1 LDKVKIP
8 QITCKIEAYAA
19 VNPSEDPEKVQQAIS
34 NVLQDMNF
42 KYESG
47 SIKGIS
53 NDLQSLSKIYETIKS
68 RRSRTYRRQMRY
80 NLQEDT
86 TWFYLNKQAAFV
98 NVIALCEE
106 AEESP
111 LGPIKILLHSKDIDK
126 VMEWLVPDLS
136 ESN

>member
-1 LDKVKIP
+1 MKTP
-8 QITCKIEAYAA
+8 QIACKIEAYAA

-34 NVLQDMNF
+34 NILQDMNF
-42 KYESG
+42 KYENG

-68 RRSRTYRRQMRY
+68 RKSRTYRRQMRY
-80 NLQEDT
+80 NLEGDT
-86 TWFYLNKQAAFV
+86 TWFYLNKQAASV

-111 LGPIKILLHSKDIDK
+111 LGPIKILLHSKNIDK
-126 VMEWLVPDLS
+126 VMEWLVPDLTEQS
-136 ESN
+136 KD